1 MIEFESDQVV
11 HEVLAS
17 LPFTFG
23 FEPRESVVVTA
34 LELGARHVI
43 IGASARLD
51 LADLERPFAG
61 PQVDHVCTAL
71 SRTRADAAVVTIH
84 TDRDVDLWVRDIAD
98 LVTPRWPFA
107 EHGGYYVLSHGTIHG
122 FGPDGGPRGCH
133 DALELLTTRVAMSE
147 PARTFVKGPEG
158 FRFSRSPL
166 GATATRMAD
175 SLDGCA
181 LAHEVPD
188 GHWTRI
194 TGAWYDA
201 VDSGGPRGMRT
212 RAGVLHALEHLP
224 FRDGALVWVLDGG
237 VRRVADLTVMCA
249 EDALAS
255 TRPPDRVLF
264 ERVDSVL
271 RRIAEHAPPGGA
283 RAPIAMA
290 AFLAWWAGDGA
301 RARILSEQA
310 LEEDP
315 SYSLARLVNDALARA
330 CPPPWYLHAGPVR
343 LEPRASSPRGW

>member
-34 LELGARHVI
+34 LELGARHVT
-43 IGASARLD
+43 IGPSARVD
-51 LADLERPFAG
+51 LVDLERPFAG
-61 PQVDHVCTAL
+61 PHVDHVCTAL
-71 SRTRADAAVVTIH
+71 ARTRADAAVVTIH
-84 TDRDVDLWVRDIAD
+84 TDRDVDLWVQDLAD

-107 EHGGYYVLSHGTIHG
+107 EHGGYYVLAHGTIHG
-122 FGPDGGPRGCH
+122 FAPDGAPRGRH
-133 DALELLTTRVAMSE
+133 DALELLTTRVAMAE
-147 PARTFVKGPEG
+147 PARAFAEGPEG

-166 GATATRMAD
+166 GTKATGMAGA
-175 SLDGCA
+175 LDRCGA
-181 LAHEVPD
+181 AHELPAE
-188 GHWTRI
+188 HWTRI

-201 VDSGGPRGMRT
+201 VDTGGPRGMRT
-212 RAGVLHALEHLP
+212 RVRVLHALEHLP
-224 FRDGALVWVLDGG
+224 FRDGALAWVLDGG
-237 VRRVADLTVMCA
+237 VRRVEDLTAMCT
-249 EDALAS
+249 EDAFA
-255 TRPPDRVLF
+255 TPRRPDRSLLQS
-264 ERVDSVL
+264 VDSVL
-271 RRIAEHAPPGGA
+271 RRIARHAPPGGA

-290 AFLAWWAGDGA
+290 AYLAWWAGDGA

-330 CPPPWYLHAGPVR
+330 CPPPWYLHADPVR
-343 LEPRASSPRGW
+343 LEPRPSSRRGW